1 MITVAGGI
9 VVFCGEAF
17 EALPGDPEFGSDAEL
32 ELSPEPDV
40 SMGPVR
46 FDGAGDEPFAT
57 VVALPVEG
65 AILAVVVPV
74 VPVEAEMPELAV
86 PVEGDAAVLDGLA
99 ELPVEEPPAS
109 GVPPLPPPPPPHA
122 LNTTVPPSAVR
133 QPRN

>member
-40 SMGPVR
+40 SMGPVP